1 MMIGVLFGNFCSSSC
16 FIKISVSFYVKI
28 TFFPDFFDDLT
39 PVAMGSYYQCSDPD
53 SNEKNWTG
61 HIRPLNINRNE
72 FEVTARGSTF
82 HLLVEKHAYGKYL
95 CIPNWG
101 IGTEISSLSDCFW
114 NRERLEQDYPEL
126 SKVDIISIVKALEAL
141 SSLHIH
147 FYLQKYSTL
156 STE

>member
-1 MMIGVLFGNFCSSSC
+1 MS
-16 FIKISVSFYVKI
+16 
-28 TFFPDFFDDLT
+28 D
-39 PVAMGSYYQCSDPD
+39 MGSYYQCSDPD

-82 HLLVEKHAYGKYL
+82 HLLVGKHAYGKYL

-114 NRERLEQDYPEL
+114 NRGRLEQDYSEL
-126 SKVDIISIVKALEAL
+126 SKVDVISIVKALIRIPFDLTVIAYNLRNQL
-141 SSLHIH
+141 SQLLNSQLLTGTGIDSLV
-147 FYLQKYSTL
+147 T
-156 STE
+156 

>member
-1 MMIGVLFGNFCSSSC
+1 MMIGVLFGNFCSSC

-39 PVAMGSYYQCSDPD
+39 PVAMGSYYQCSNPD
-53 SNEKNWTG
+53 
-61 HIRPLNINRNE
+61 RNE

-82 HLLVEKHAYGKYL
+82 HLLVGKHAYGKYL

-141 SSLHIH
+141 SS
-147 FYLQKYSTL
+147 YVTL
-156 STE
+156 